1 MMENGTW
8 MSILEYASYRKISI
22 STIRRYIKADQ
33 VKHRKLDGKYEI
45 FVNELNLKKKEV
57 KDERQFLQLKLENKK
72 LEEKIKILTEENED
86 LRMLVNIYESNKVNK
101 TNINPPE
108 IPASNWGKIETN
120 NILS

>member
-108 IPASNWGKIETN
+108 IPASN
-120 NILS
+120 